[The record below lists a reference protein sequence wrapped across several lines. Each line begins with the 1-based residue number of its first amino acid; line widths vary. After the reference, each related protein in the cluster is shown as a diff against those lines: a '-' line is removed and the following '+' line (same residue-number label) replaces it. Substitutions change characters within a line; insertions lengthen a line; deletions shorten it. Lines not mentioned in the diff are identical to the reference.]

1 MGFKFRKSIKIAPGV
16 KLNLGKKSAGISVG
30 GKYGGM
36 SFNTKS
42 GTRAR
47 VSAPG
52 TGLSYSTKIGGSS
65 GKRSSGS
72 SSTHSVPQTVTVE
85 VNAKAY
91 LWLTILL
98 GWLGIHRFYR
108 KQIGIGLLYMFTG
121 GIFFIGWFVDIIIA
135 IKLVS
140 FNKE

>member
-1 MGFKFRKSIKIAPGV
+1 MGFKFRKSFKIAPGV
-16 KLNLGKKSAGISVG
+16 KFNVGKKSMGMSFG
-30 GKYGGM
+30 GKHGGI

-42 GTRAR
+42 GARAR

-65 GKRSSGS
+65 KKRSSS
-72 SSTHSVPQTVTVE
+72 SNTSYSTSQPVE
-85 VNAKAY
+85 VNAKLY

-108 KQIGIGLLYMFTG
+108 RQMGIGLLYMFTA
-121 GIFFIGWFVDIIIA
+121 GIFFIGWIVDVIIA
-135 IKLVS
+135 IKLVY
-140 FNKE
+140 FNQE